1 MKQYLLLLKSSDF
14 NKSDNIWTTDA
25 INLYSNDQYKNYSST
40 RSALGLNTIGDKTYV
55 GTELTSPSTLDGY
68 TALNADTIYMTNIG
82 EVIYEQAT
90 PSIQRF
96 IDTSSRIDI
105 LSYRHIFT
113 NIPGTISPTFNL
125 QMYESDTE
133 DGPWL
138 KSALSGE
145 TNVIFIRN
153 AKPYV
158 KVELE
163 IYADEIDI
171 NLLGLVFYLEIG
183 IYDPIPPVISNSVR
197 NILKRFPSWTAL
209 FEDSMAD
216 ATPSLAIPQ
225 STGGAFLNALLGE
238 NLDYI
243 SAQID
248 LYGINAYINSADIN
262 ELAWC
267 HVSYNVP
274 PNINTITGDDIPLGR
289 VSSLLDFFNSRSTDY
304 VFYYNM
310 LDRQLITMRNF
321 SVLNI
326 NGIIYNQDPLNIYN
340 DFDEFGARVSL
351 PRLNLESNSN
361 YKKRILDVTKN
372 IPGVSADAYKKTI
385 RRELD
390 LWRAYGATP
399 DSDYS
404 GATPE
409 ILEISDIESST
420 DYFSQDGKPLP
431 SFKQLVEDL
440 NTKYPS
446 NLGYVNWGDGVWDY
460 AGALGEGVGRIPAIY
475 DTDTD
480 LPAAY
485 YQPGVGDFDDAKLII
500 DPVESA
506 TVSFSGHIEIGGTKI
521 SSTPSY
527 VYSPVDIHYSWYL
540 NYTRTVS
547 DYEAGR
553 ANDTGVA
560 LAYEIILPPH
570 DNYAATSTFYTNLSY
585 LDRDDMYVGNRFLST
600 HSASPEFSLI
610 KIFDQDG
617 LTLTDLEF
625 RNKLT
630 NDVYYNTDATPA
642 SNSISVYDAASV
654 KTTYSVRWNQG
665 TQSYDTVPV
674 AGYRAS
680 FNTSPIA
687 YKSNPSPSTSTTLT
701 SPNIDYVNANLRI
714 GSTVYA
720 TKQEVKNSDVLTSNI
735 VLNSINDISASG
747 KENKIISF
755 KDDLLDSIIYP
766 PGSSLNYL
774 YINAA
779 TPGIKNLYDSG
790 SYSSHG
796 GYAIDPYTENSY
808 LVPSSPNI
816 KYQFHRSDNTL
827 IGSKNYLTSATVNF
841 SYPNY
846 TYNITSTSYSTTYTT
861 QTYTT
866 SRPHG
871 FAVGDIIT
879 ITGSIPS
886 SYNTTR
892 TITGINGTTQ
902 FYFIGNQNPRSALA
916 QGTTTFTIPSTTV
929 AATALV
935 AGRGYTIV
943 SLGSTTQAQWNTA
956 AGTTGV
962 TYAIGSVFTAATVGA
977 GSGTVSFTGTSKP
990 SAFTATGVTQ
1000 SSTNGSGSGAVF
1012 TIVKTGTL
1020 PVYNSANTT
1029 VTITSGGSNY
1039 QVGNTITI
1047 PGTSLG
1053 SGTATNN
1060 LTLLIATKADGL
1072 YVSGGTVSNPRAT
1085 PDYIIVDA
1093 ATPTTYYPFDKISND
1108 IFTATTTPNV
1118 FTGYIDENNNTYNK
1132 INESKNYFYNQDKFL
1147 QTIDLNRTSFN
1158 LDLEDIYNINYVKF
1172 TTTPNSIET
1181 YVDNPEILLESLNS
1195 SISSSEKTYV
1205 NVNAK
1210 RTNLNE
1216 SSYLTG
1222 LNTGWLYLDQDQHYI
1237 YANPVTQNH
1246 NGKFFNIELTS
1257 IPRFGAP
1264 VIINVASDSA
1274 TPAVQYRNLI
1284 FTDSAT
1290 PGKASFYNTENVLGN
1305 SGNSLYLAYE
1315 NLSNISVKDL
1325 YTGKTLYNNLSTATN
1340 VISPFSEAT
1349 PSVEGREYEVVY
1361 YVNNAFYVDKDVYSS
1376 TKDSYVAN
1384 LYLSSTP
1391 PQTTSNINSAV
1402 YSSTNNRTSYITSK
1416 SHGFSVGDTVG
1427 IAGTTPNSYSTTGT
1441 VTGVTSPTAF
1451 YLGSFNGNPKSALA
1465 QGTTTFTAS
1474 GTSITT
1480 AATYTGVTQSATNGS
1495 GSGAVFTIV
1504 KTGSG
1509 TAYNGF
1515 ITVSP
1520 VRTNLCLNPSFGA
1533 NTTGWNSAAAT
1544 NVRTAGTITGGSG
1557 SWSLV
1562 STASSAAT
1570 YGAYYGLTTSKVG
1583 DTLTASISCLRK
1595 SGSRSYRIQMQF
1607 YTGALTLISTVS
1619 GTAST
1624 CATSTRL
1631 SVTGTIPANTVFINF
1646 TVYSTGTG
1654 SSGDSH
1660 QIDALLIERSLTVK
1674 DYFDGNTANASWT
1687 GTADNSSSTIV
1698 AGGSNYQVGNTITI
1712 PGTSLGGTTPT
1723 NNLTLTIATK
1733 ADGLYLSGGTVVT
1746 PNSPATYE
1754 IVYES
1759 DYMNNHNSI
1768 DLDINQVSNP
1778 LEEGYVYIDTNEYEF
1793 GSIDAYLS
1801 PAHITDSEEDLM
1813 YLSIVSYD
1821 INGNLKPNMS
1831 FNIYGTQI
1839 EAEDAQVQT
1848 NDNGFATTI
1857 IRYAGAIPATL
1868 DESSILISG
1877 IIDTPTAGYQKSIP
1891 FKIYTNNK
1899 FYLQVKATPVRYSI
1913 QADGLTNVS
1922 IVGRIYWKNKPF
1934 EHAIDLNWIKERT
1947 LLDLFDGTPADSITT
1962 NSDGTFVI
1970 NNDIVSQS
1978 NTNPGHWFL
1987 KIEIDDP
1994 IIVRNL
2000 LINDGEDLSLD
2011 AVTISGDI
2019 VYWNEAYDNVQY
2031 ANEGLPLPSSFIHSK
2046 QQNSDLTATPNF
2058 VYKYSDSSSIITNDA
2073 TPNWIPEQ
2081 WVPLRKFD
2089 QYQLKLFGSTPEYIT
2104 TLENSHPDYE
2114 EQ

>member
-90 PSIQRF
+90 PSVQRF

-326 NGIIYNQDPLNIYN
+326 NGIIYNQDPLNMYN

-475 DTDTD
+475 DTDTQ

-506 TVSFSGHIEIGGTKI
+506 TVSFSGHIEIGGTKR

-553 ANDTGVA
+553 ANDRGVA
-560 LAYEIILPPH
+560 LAYEIVLPPH

-585 LDRDDMYVGNRFLST
+585 LDREDMYVGNRFLST

-720 TKQEVKNSDVLTSNI
+720 TKQEVKNSDILSSNI
-735 VLNSINDISASG
+735 VLNSINDISSSG
-747 KENKIISF
+747 KENKIIY
-755 KDDLLDSIIYP
+755 KDDLLNSIIYP
-766 PGSSLNYL
+766 PDATLNYL

-779 TPGIKNLYDSG
+779 TPGVQNLYHSG
-790 SYSSHG
+790 SHISHG
-796 GYAIDPYTENSY
+796 GTARDPYSESSY
-808 LVPSSPNI
+808 LIPSSPNI
-816 KYQFHRSDNTL
+816 KYGFYGSNNTL
-827 IGSKNYLTSATVNF
+827 IGSKNYLTSATINF
-841 SYPNY
+841 S
-846 TYNITSTSYSTTYTT
+846 STT
-861 QTYTT
+861 
-866 SRPHG
+866 PH
-871 FAVGDIIT
+871 
-879 ITGSIPS
+879 
-886 SYNTTR
+886 Y
-892 TITGINGTTQ
+892 
-902 FYFIGNQNPRSALA
+902 
-916 QGTTTFTIPSTTV
+916 
-929 AATALV
+929 
-935 AGRGYTIV
+935 IV
-943 SLGSTTQAQWNTA
+943 
-956 AGTTGV
+956 
-962 TYAIGSVFTAATVGA
+962 I
-977 GSGTVSFTGTSKP
+977 
-990 SAFTATGVTQ
+990 
-1000 SSTNGSGSGAVF
+1000 
-1012 TIVKTGTL
+1012 
-1020 PVYNSANTT
+1020 
-1029 VTITSGGSNY
+1029 
-1039 QVGNTITI
+1039 
-1047 PGTSLG
+1047 
-1053 SGTATNN
+1053 
-1060 LTLLIATKADGL
+1060 
-1072 YVSGGTVSNPRAT
+1072 
-1085 PDYIIVDA
+1085 DA
-1093 ATPTTYYPFDKISND
+1093 ATPSAYYPFDKITNSSF
-1108 IFTATTTPNV
+1108 IATTTPNL
-1118 FTGYIDENNNTYNK
+1118 FSGYIDENNNTYNK

-1147 QTIDLNRTSFN
+1147 ETIHLSKDSFELN
-1158 LDLEDIYNINYVKF
+1158 LEDIYDIDYVKLI
-1172 TTTPNSIET
+1172 TTPTSIET
-1181 YVDNPEILLESLNS
+1181 YVDNPEILLDSLNS
-1195 SISSSEKTYV
+1195 SIAANEELLF
-1205 NVNAK
+1205 NANAK
-1210 RTNLNE
+1210 RNNLNE

-1237 YANPVTQNH
+1237 YANPITQNR

-1257 IPRFGAP
+1257 IPRSGAP
-1264 VIINVASDSA
+1264 IIVNVNN
-1274 TPAVQYRNLI
+1274 VQYRNLI
-1284 FTDSAT
+1284 FSDSAT
-1290 PGKASFYNTENVLGN
+1290 PGKASFYNTENVHGN

-1315 NLSNISVKDL
+1315 NLSDISVKDL

-1349 PSVEGREYEVVY
+1349 PSVQGREYEIVY

-1376 TKDSYVAN
+1376 AKDSYVAN
-1384 LYLSSTP
+1384 LYLS
-1391 PQTTSNINSAV
+1391 
-1402 YSSTNNRTSYITSK
+1402 
-1416 SHGFSVGDTVG
+1416 
-1427 IAGTTPNSYSTTGT
+1427 TTPSTI
-1441 VTGVTSPTAF
+1441 SPT
-1451 YLGSFNGNPKSALA
+1451 
-1465 QGTTTFTAS
+1465 
-1474 GTSITT
+1474 
-1480 AATYTGVTQSATNGS
+1480 
-1495 GSGAVFTIV
+1495 
-1504 KTGSG
+1504 
-1509 TAYNGF
+1509 
-1515 ITVSP
+1515 
-1520 VRTNLCLNPSFGA
+1520 PS
-1533 NTTGWNSAAAT
+1533 
-1544 NVRTAGTITGGSG
+1544 
-1557 SWSLV
+1557 
-1562 STASSAAT
+1562 
-1570 YGAYYGLTTSKVG
+1570 
-1583 DTLTASISCLRK
+1583 
-1595 SGSRSYRIQMQF
+1595 
-1607 YTGALTLISTVS
+1607 
-1619 GTAST
+1619 
-1624 CATSTRL
+1624 
-1631 SVTGTIPANTVFINF
+1631 
-1646 TVYSTGTG
+1646 
-1654 SSGDSH
+1654 
-1660 QIDALLIERSLTVK
+1660 
-1674 DYFDGNTANASWT
+1674 
-1687 GTADNSSSTIV
+1687 
-1698 AGGSNYQVGNTITI
+1698 
-1712 PGTSLGGTTPT
+1712 
-1723 NNLTLTIATK
+1723 
-1733 ADGLYLSGGTVVT
+1733 
-1746 PNSPATYE
+1746 YE
-1754 IVYES
+1754 IIYES

-1778 LEEGYVYIDTNEYEF
+1778 LEEGYVYIDSNEYEF
-1793 GSIDAYLS
+1793 GYTDAYLS
-1801 PAHITDSEEDLM
+1801 PAYITDSEEDLM

-1831 FNIYGTQI
+1831 FDISGVDI
-1839 EAEDAQVQT
+1839 EAQDSRIET

-1857 IRYAGAIPATL
+1857 IRYTGNIPA
-1868 DESSILISG
+1868 ESDQGEISIIG
-1877 IIDTPTAGYQKSIP
+1877 VTYTPTGGYEKYIP

-1899 FYLQVKATPVRYSI
+1899 FHLQVKATPVRYSV
-1913 QADGLTNVS
+1913 QADGLTKVS
-1922 IVGRIYWKNKPF
+1922 IVGRVYWKNRPF
-1934 EHAIDLNWIKERT
+1934 EHAIDLNWIRRRT
-1947 LLDLFDGTPADSITT
+1947 LLDLFSHTATSTITT
-1962 NSDGTFVI
+1962 NSDGSFAI
-1970 NNDIVSQS
+1970 NDQILTED
-1978 NTNPGHWFL
+1978 NTNPGHWFVKL
-1987 KIEIDDP
+1987 EVVNP
-1994 IIVRNL
+1994 TIIRNL
-2000 LINDGEDLSLD
+2000 LINDGEDLAAD

-2019 VYWNEAYDNVQY
+2019 VYWNEVYDNVQY
-2031 ANEGLPLPSSFIHSK
+2031 ANEGLPLPSSFVHSK
-2046 QQNSDLTATPNF
+2046 QSNSELTTTPNF
-2058 VYKYSDSSSIITNDA
+2058 VYNYSNSSNIITNDA
-2073 TPNWIPEQ
+2073 TPNWIPKQ

-2089 QYQLKLFGSTPEYIT
+2089 QYELKLLGNTAENIT

>member
-14 NKSDNIWTTDA
+14 NKSGNIWTTDS
-25 INLYSNDQYKNYSST
+25 INLYSNNQYKNYSST
-40 RSALGLNTIGDKTYV
+40 RSPSGLNLIGDRTFV
-55 GTELTSPSTLDGY
+55 GTELTSPSTIGGHTPL
-68 TALNADTIYMTNIG
+68 TSNAIYMTDIG
-82 EVIYEQAT
+82 EVIYEEAT
-90 PSIQRF
+90 PTVQRF
-96 IDTSSRIDI
+96 IDTSSRVDI

-125 QMYESDTE
+125 QMYESDNE
-133 DGPWL
+133 NGPWL
-138 KSALSGE
+138 KSSLRGD
-145 TNVIFIRN
+145 TNAIFIRN
-153 AKPYV
+153 AKPYI
-158 KVELE
+158 KLELQV
-163 IYADEIDI
+163 YADEIDI
-171 NLLGLVFYLEIG
+171 NQLGLVFYLEIG
-183 IYDPIPPVISNSVR
+183 IYNPISPTISNSVR

-216 ATPSLAIPQ
+216 ATPSLAIPN
-225 STGGAFLNALLGE
+225 STGGAFLNALVGE

-243 SAQID
+243 SGKID

-267 HVSYNVP
+267 YVSYNVP
-274 PNINTITGDDIPLGR
+274 ANMNTIVGDDIPLSR
-289 VSSLLDFFNSRSTDY
+289 VSSLLEFFSSRSTDY
-304 VFYYNM
+304 VFYYNAV
-310 LDRQLITMRNF
+310 DRQIITMRNF
-321 SVLNI
+321 SILKVNNI
-326 NGIIYNQDPLNIYN
+326 TYAQDPLNIYN

-372 IPGVSADAYKKTI
+372 IPGVSMDAYKKTL

-390 LWRAYGATP
+390 LWRAYGSTP

-409 ILEISDIESST
+409 ILEISDIESSA
-420 DYFSQDGKPLP
+420 DYFSEDGKPLP
-431 SFKQLVEDL
+431 AFKQLVEEL
-440 NTKYPS
+440 NIKYPS

-460 AGALGEGVGRIPAIY
+460 AGILGEGISRIAAIY

-500 DPVESA
+500 DPVEAA
-506 TVSFSGHIEIGGTKI
+506 TVSFSGHIEIGGTKL

-553 ANDTGVA
+553 ANDRGVA
-560 LAYEIILPPH
+560 LAYEIVIPPH
-570 DNYAATSTFYTNLSY
+570 DNYAATNTFYTNLSY

-600 HSASPEFSLI
+600 HSASPEFSVV

-625 RNKLT
+625 RNKVT
-630 NDVYYNTDATPA
+630 NDLYYNTDATPA

-654 KTTYSVRWNQG
+654 KTTYSVRWNQA
-665 TQSYDTVPV
+665 TQSYDTVQV

-687 YKSNPSPSTSTTLT
+687 YKSNPSANTSTTLT
-701 SPNIDYVNANLRI
+701 SPNIDYVNANLLI
-714 GSTVYA
+714 GSTVYS

-755 KDDLLDSIIYP
+755 KDDLLDKIIYP

-779 TPGIKNLYDSG
+779 TPLVQDLYRSG

-796 GYAIDPYTENSY
+796 GYAVDPYTENSY

-816 KYQFHRSDNTL
+816 KYGFYASDNTL

-841 SYPNY
+841 SSTTPNY
-846 TYNITSTSYSTTYTT
+846 I
-861 QTYTT
+861 
-866 SRPHG
+866 
-871 FAVGDIIT
+871 
-879 ITGSIPS
+879 
-886 SYNTTR
+886 
-892 TITGINGTTQ
+892 
-902 FYFIGNQNPRSALA
+902 
-916 QGTTTFTIPSTTV
+916 
-929 AATALV
+929 
-935 AGRGYTIV
+935 
-943 SLGSTTQAQWNTA
+943 
-956 AGTTGV
+956 
-962 TYAIGSVFTAATVGA
+962 
-977 GSGTVSFTGTSKP
+977 
-990 SAFTATGVTQ
+990 
-1000 SSTNGSGSGAVF
+1000 
-1012 TIVKTGTL
+1012 
-1020 PVYNSANTT
+1020 
-1029 VTITSGGSNY
+1029 
-1039 QVGNTITI
+1039 
-1047 PGTSLG
+1047 
-1053 SGTATNN
+1053 
-1060 LTLLIATKADGL
+1060 LI
-1072 YVSGGTVSNPRAT
+1072 
-1085 PDYIIVDA
+1085 DA
-1093 ATPTTYYPFDKISND
+1093 ATPSSHYPFDKISND

-1158 LDLEDIYNINYVKF
+1158 LDLEDVYFINYVKLAA
-1172 TTTPNSIET
+1172 TPNSIEA
-1181 YVDNPEILLESLNS
+1181 YVDNPQILLESLNS
-1195 SISSSEKTYV
+1195 SISSSEKTDV

-1237 YANPVTQNH
+1237 YANPVAQNH
-1246 NGKFFNIELTS
+1246 TGKFFNIELTS

-1264 VIINVASDSA
+1264 IIVNVANDSA

-1290 PGKASFYNTENVLGN
+1290 PGKASFYNTENILGN

-1315 NLSNISVKDL
+1315 NISKISVKDL

-1340 VISPFSEAT
+1340 VISPFSQAT
-1349 PSVEGREYEVVY
+1349 PSIQGREYEVVY

-1376 TKDSYVAN
+1376 AKDSYVAN
-1384 LYLSSTP
+1384 LYLS
-1391 PQTTSNINSAV
+1391 
-1402 YSSTNNRTSYITSK
+1402 
-1416 SHGFSVGDTVG
+1416 
-1427 IAGTTPNSYSTTGT
+1427 TTPS
-1441 VTGVTSPTAF
+1441 
-1451 YLGSFNGNPKSALA
+1451 
-1465 QGTTTFTAS
+1465 
-1474 GTSITT
+1474 
-1480 AATYTGVTQSATNGS
+1480 
-1495 GSGAVFTIV
+1495 
-1504 KTGSG
+1504 
-1509 TAYNGF
+1509 
-1515 ITVSP
+1515 TVSP
-1520 VRTNLCLNPSFGA
+1520 TPS
-1533 NTTGWNSAAAT
+1533 
-1544 NVRTAGTITGGSG
+1544 
-1557 SWSLV
+1557 
-1562 STASSAAT
+1562 
-1570 YGAYYGLTTSKVG
+1570 
-1583 DTLTASISCLRK
+1583 
-1595 SGSRSYRIQMQF
+1595 
-1607 YTGALTLISTVS
+1607 
-1619 GTAST
+1619 
-1624 CATSTRL
+1624 
-1631 SVTGTIPANTVFINF
+1631 
-1646 TVYSTGTG
+1646 
-1654 SSGDSH
+1654 
-1660 QIDALLIERSLTVK
+1660 
-1674 DYFDGNTANASWT
+1674 
-1687 GTADNSSSTIV
+1687 
-1698 AGGSNYQVGNTITI
+1698 
-1712 PGTSLGGTTPT
+1712 
-1723 NNLTLTIATK
+1723 
-1733 ADGLYLSGGTVVT
+1733 
-1746 PNSPATYE
+1746 YE

-1759 DYMNNHNSI
+1759 DYMNNYNSI

-1778 LEEGYVYIDTNEYEF
+1778 LEEGYVYIDINEYEF

-1821 INGNLKPNMS
+1821 INGNLKPNME
-1831 FNIYGTQI
+1831 FNIYGTEI
-1839 EAEDAQVQT
+1839 EAEDFQLQT

-1857 IRYAGAIPATL
+1857 VRYTGAIPATL
-1868 DESSILISG
+1868 DESSIYISG
-1877 IIDTPTAGYQKSIP
+1877 AEATATAGFEKAIP
-1891 FKIYTNNK
+1891 FKIHMNNK
-1899 FYLQVKATPVRYSI
+1899 FHLQVKATPVRYSV
-1913 QADGLTNVS
+1913 QADGVTNVS
-1922 IVGRIYWKNKPF
+1922 IVGRVYWKNRPF

-1947 LLDLFDGTPADSITT
+1947 LLDIFDGTPADSITT
-1962 NSDGTFVI
+1962 NSDGTFSI
-1970 NNDIVSQS
+1970 NNSITSES

-1994 IIVRNL
+1994 TVVRNL
-2000 LINDGEDLSLD
+2000 LISDGEDLSLT

-2031 ANEGLPLPSSFIHSK
+2031 ASEGLPLPGSFIHSK
-2046 QQNSDLTATPNF
+2046 QAGSDLTATPNF
-2058 VYKYSDSSSIITNDA
+2058 VYKYSDSSSVIANGA
-2073 TPNWIPEQ
+2073 TPNWIPEK

>member
-14 NKSDNIWTTDA
+14 NKSGNIWTTDS
-25 INLYSNDQYKNYSST
+25 INLYSNNQYKNYSSI
-40 RSALGLNTIGDKTYV
+40 RSPSGLDLIGDRTFV
-55 GTELTSPSTLDGY
+55 GTELTSPSTLGGH
-68 TALNADTIYMTNIG
+68 TPLTSNAIYMTDIG
-82 EVIYEQAT
+82 EIIYEEAT
-90 PSIQRF
+90 PNVQRF

-113 NIPGTISPTFNL
+113 NIPGTISPTFNI
-125 QMYESDTE
+125 QMYESDNE

-138 KSALSGE
+138 KSSLRGD
-145 TNVIFIRN
+145 TNAIFIRN
-153 AKPYV
+153 AKPYI

-163 IYADEIDI
+163 IYADEINI
-171 NLLGLVFYLEIG
+171 NQLGLVFYLEIG
-183 IYDPIPPVISNSVR
+183 IYNPISPVISNSVR

-216 ATPSLAIPQ
+216 ATPSLATPN
-225 STGGAFLNALLGE
+225 STGGAFLNALVGE

-243 SAQID
+243 SGKID

-267 HVSYNVP
+267 YVSYNVP
-274 PNINTITGDDIPLGR
+274 ANINTIVGDDIPLSR
-289 VSSLLDFFNSRSTDY
+289 VSSLLEFFSSRSTDY
-304 VFYYNM
+304 VFYYNAV
-310 LDRQLITMRNF
+310 DRQIITMRNF
-321 SVLNI
+321 SILKVN
-326 NGIIYNQDPLNIYN
+326 NTTYGQDPLNIYN

-372 IPGVSADAYKKTI
+372 IPGVSMDAYKKTL

-390 LWRAYGATP
+390 LWRAYGSTP

-409 ILEISDIESST
+409 ILEISDIESSA
-420 DYFSQDGKPLP
+420 DYFSEDGKPLP
-431 SFKQLVEDL
+431 AFKQLVEEL
-440 NTKYPS
+440 NIKYPS

-460 AGALGEGVGRIPAIY
+460 AGTLGEGISRIAAIY

-480 LPAAY
+480 LPAEY
-485 YQPGVGDFDDAKLII
+485 YQPGVGDFDDAKLMI

-540 NYTRTVS
+540 NYTKTVS
-547 DYEAGR
+547 DYEAPRRKAGTGSYAIGDIGPGGGKIFITPSTAGNSTGKYFEVAPVGVQVQR
-553 ANDTGVA
+553 TWATGSNQSIAVSGADGTAIGTGAQNTIDIVAQSGNVAATSAAVYCSELVSGGQSDWFLPSKDELAQIYTNRVALGNDFSTFTYWSSSENGSVFAWYKNFSNGDQYADINKMTPTIRVRPVRSFTAVPFESIGVA
-560 LAYEIILPPH
+560 VAYEIVIPPH
-570 DNYAATSTFYTNLSY
+570 DNYAATNTFYTNLSY

-625 RNKLT
+625 RNKVT
-630 NDVYYNTDATPA
+630 NDVYYNTEATPA

-665 TQSYDTVPV
+665 TQSYDTIEV

-687 YKSNPSPSTSTTLT
+687 YVSNPSPSTSTTLT
-701 SPNIDYVNANLRI
+701 SPNIDYTNANLRI
-714 GSTVYA
+714 GSTVYE

-735 VLNSINDISASG
+735 VLNSVNDISASG

-755 KDDLLDSIIYP
+755 KDDLLDKIIYP

-779 TPGIKNLYDSG
+779 TPAIQDLYRSG

-796 GYAIDPYTENSY
+796 GYAIDPYTQNSY

-816 KYQFHRSDNTL
+816 KYGFYASNNTL
-827 IGSKNYLTSATVNF
+827 IGSKDYLTSATINF
-841 SYPNY
+841 SSTTPNY
-846 TYNITSTSYSTTYTT
+846 I
-861 QTYTT
+861 
-866 SRPHG
+866 
-871 FAVGDIIT
+871 
-879 ITGSIPS
+879 
-886 SYNTTR
+886 
-892 TITGINGTTQ
+892 
-902 FYFIGNQNPRSALA
+902 L
-916 QGTTTFTIPSTTV
+916 
-929 AATALV
+929 
-935 AGRGYTIV
+935 
-943 SLGSTTQAQWNTA
+943 
-956 AGTTGV
+956 
-962 TYAIGSVFTAATVGA
+962 
-977 GSGTVSFTGTSKP
+977 
-990 SAFTATGVTQ
+990 
-1000 SSTNGSGSGAVF
+1000 
-1012 TIVKTGTL
+1012 
-1020 PVYNSANTT
+1020 
-1029 VTITSGGSNY
+1029 
-1039 QVGNTITI
+1039 
-1047 PGTSLG
+1047 
-1053 SGTATNN
+1053 
-1060 LTLLIATKADGL
+1060 
-1072 YVSGGTVSNPRAT
+1072 
-1085 PDYIIVDA
+1085 VDA
-1093 ATPTTYYPFDKISND
+1093 ATPSSHYPFDKITND

-1118 FTGYIDENNNTYNK
+1118 FSGYIDENNNTYNK

-1158 LDLEDIYNINYVKF
+1158 LDLEDIYDINYVKLAA
-1172 TTTPNSIET
+1172 TPNSIEA
-1181 YVDNPEILLESLNS
+1181 YVDNPEVLLDSLNS

-1246 NGKFFNIELTS
+1246 TGKFFNIELTS

-1264 VIINVASDSA
+1264 IIVNVANDSA

-1290 PGKASFYNTENVLGN
+1290 PGKASFYNTENILGN

-1315 NLSNISVKDL
+1315 NISKISVKDL

-1349 PSVEGREYEVVY
+1349 PSVQGREYEVVY

-1376 TKDSYVAN
+1376 AKDSYVAN
-1384 LYLSSTP
+1384 LYLS
-1391 PQTTSNINSAV
+1391 
-1402 YSSTNNRTSYITSK
+1402 
-1416 SHGFSVGDTVG
+1416 
-1427 IAGTTPNSYSTTGT
+1427 TTPS
-1441 VTGVTSPTAF
+1441 
-1451 YLGSFNGNPKSALA
+1451 
-1465 QGTTTFTAS
+1465 
-1474 GTSITT
+1474 
-1480 AATYTGVTQSATNGS
+1480 
-1495 GSGAVFTIV
+1495 
-1504 KTGSG
+1504 
-1509 TAYNGF
+1509 
-1515 ITVSP
+1515 TVSP
-1520 VRTNLCLNPSFGA
+1520 TPS
-1533 NTTGWNSAAAT
+1533 
-1544 NVRTAGTITGGSG
+1544 
-1557 SWSLV
+1557 
-1562 STASSAAT
+1562 
-1570 YGAYYGLTTSKVG
+1570 
-1583 DTLTASISCLRK
+1583 
-1595 SGSRSYRIQMQF
+1595 
-1607 YTGALTLISTVS
+1607 
-1619 GTAST
+1619 
-1624 CATSTRL
+1624 
-1631 SVTGTIPANTVFINF
+1631 
-1646 TVYSTGTG
+1646 
-1654 SSGDSH
+1654 
-1660 QIDALLIERSLTVK
+1660 
-1674 DYFDGNTANASWT
+1674 
-1687 GTADNSSSTIV
+1687 
-1698 AGGSNYQVGNTITI
+1698 
-1712 PGTSLGGTTPT
+1712 
-1723 NNLTLTIATK
+1723 
-1733 ADGLYLSGGTVVT
+1733 
-1746 PNSPATYE
+1746 YE
-1754 IVYES
+1754 IIYES
-1759 DYMNNHNSI
+1759 DYMNNHNNI

-1778 LEEGYVYIDTNEYEF
+1778 LEEGYVYIDTNEYEY

-1801 PAHITDSEEDLM
+1801 PAHITDSAEDLM

-1831 FNIYGTQI
+1831 FDIYSTEI
-1839 EAEDAQVQT
+1839 DAEDPQVQT

-1857 IRYAGAIPATL
+1857 VRYTGSIPATL

-1877 IIDTPTAGYQKSIP
+1877 ITDTPTAGYQKVIP
-1891 FKIYTNNK
+1891 YKIHMNNK
-1899 FYLQVKATPVRYSI
+1899 FHLQVKATPVRYSI

-1922 IVGRIYWKNKPF
+1922 IVGRVYWKNRPF
-1934 EHAIDLNWIKERT
+1934 EHIIDLNWIKERT

-1970 NNDIVSQS
+1970 NDNITSES

-1994 IIVRNL
+1994 TVVRNL
-2000 LINDGEDLSLD
+2000 LINDGEDLSLT

-2031 ANEGLPLPSSFIHSK
+2031 ASEGLPLPGSFIHSK
-2046 QQNSDLTATPNF
+2046 QAGSDLTATPNF
-2058 VYKYSDSSSIITNDA
+2058 VYKHSDSSSVIANGA
-2073 TPNWIPEQ
+2073 TPNWIPEK